1 VLSSLYFTVSQS
13 PDCQIGT
20 LTTAVISQSASN
32 SLQLP
37 AKSAALTSAIACT
50 DWDSTKTKH
59 DTASISTN
67 ILVFNITQWQT
78 VTCDDRTFL
87 LFPVELRRPILTAI
101 N

>member
-1 VLSSLYFTVSQS
+1 VLPSLYFTVFQS

-37 AKSAALTSAIACT
+37 AKSAALTSASACT
-50 DWDSTKTKH
+50 DSDATKTKH
-59 DTASISTN
+59 DTVSISTN

-78 VTCDDRTFL
+78 VNRF
-87 LFPVELRRPILTAI
+87 EILDFRF
-101 N
+101 